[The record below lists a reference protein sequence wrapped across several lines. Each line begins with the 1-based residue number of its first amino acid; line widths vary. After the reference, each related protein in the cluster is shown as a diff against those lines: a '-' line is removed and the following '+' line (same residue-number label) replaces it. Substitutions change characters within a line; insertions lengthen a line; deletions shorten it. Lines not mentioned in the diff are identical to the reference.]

1 MVLKKKHNR
10 KLTQFFIENKYKMV
24 NVNDQIKEIQSY
36 YSPKIIAEVN
46 NEYVKIAK
54 IKGDKV
60 PWHSHE
66 NEDELFYI
74 LEGSLVMELEHQ
86 EPFIMQKGDVF
97 VVPKGVKHKVNSDK
111 ECTILLI
118 ESKTTLHTGNVITE
132 ITKSINNQKTRKF
145 NIRNTSRS
153 WYYGRC

>member
-1 MVLKKKHNR
+1 
-10 KLTQFFIENKYKMV
+10 MV
-24 NVNDQIKEIQSY
+24 NVNNQIKELQSY

-60 PWHSHE
+60 PWHTHD

-74 LEGSLVMELEHQ
+74 LEGSLVMELKHQ
-86 EPFIMQKGDVF
+86 ESFIMQEGDVF
-97 VVPKGVKHKVNSDK
+97 VVPKGAIHKVSSDK

-118 ESKTTLHTGNVITE
+118 ESKTTLHTGNVVSE
-132 ITKSINNQKTRKF
+132 ITKSITDQKESE
-145 NIRNTSRS
+145 I
-153 WYYGRC
+153 

>member
-1 MVLKKKHNR
+1 
-10 KLTQFFIENKYKMV
+10 MV
-24 NVNDQIKEIQSY
+24 NVNDQIKEIHFY

-60 PWHSHE
+60 PWHTHE

-74 LEGSLVMELEHQ
+74 LEGSLVMEIENKPSF
-86 EPFIMQKGDVF
+86 EMNKGDLF
-97 VVPKGVKHKVNSDK
+97 VVPKGAIHKVSSDK

-118 ESKTTLHTGNVITE
+118 ESKTTLHTGNVVSE
-132 ITKSINNQKTRKF
+132 ITKSITDQKESE
-145 NIRNTSRS
+145 I
-153 WYYGRC
+153 

>member
-1 MVLKKKHNR
+1 
-10 KLTQFFIENKYKMV
+10 MV
-24 NVNDQIKEIQSY
+24 NVNDQIKKLHSY

-60 PWHSHE
+60 PWHTHD

-74 LEGSLVMELEHQ
+74 LEGSLVMELEGQVPFNMQ
-86 EPFIMQKGDVF
+86 EGDVF
-97 VVPKGVKHKVNSDK
+97 VVPKGVNHKVSSKN
-111 ECTILLI
+111 ECAILLI

-132 ITKSINNQKTRKF
+132 ITKSICNQKE
-145 NIRNTSRS
+145 NEI
-153 WYYGRC
+153 

>member
-1 MVLKKKHNR
+1 
-10 KLTQFFIENKYKMV
+10 MV
-24 NVNDQIKEIQSY
+24 NINNQIKKLLSY
-36 YSPKIIAEVN
+36 YSPTIIAEVN

-60 PWHSHE
+60 PWHTHE

-132 ITKSINNQKTRKF
+132 ITKSIKNQKTHIF
-145 NIRNTSRS
+145 
-153 WYYGRC
+153 

>member
-1 MVLKKKHNR
+1 
-10 KLTQFFIENKYKMV
+10 MV
-24 NVNDQIKEIQSY
+24 NVNEIIKEIQSC

-60 PWHSHE
+60 PWHMHD

-74 LEGSLVMELEHQ
+74 LEGSLVMEIEDKPSFEMH
-86 EPFIMQKGDVF
+86 KGNLF
-97 VVPKGVKHKVNSDK
+97 VVPKGVKHKVFSDK

-132 ITKSINNQKTRKF
+132 ITKSIRKQKE
-145 NIRNTSRS
+145 
-153 WYYGRC
+153 

>member
-1 MVLKKKHNR
+1 
-10 KLTQFFIENKYKMV
+10 MV
-24 NVNDQIKEIQSY
+24 NISDQVKKLQSY
-36 YSPKIIAEVN
+36 YSPKIIAQVN

-74 LEGSLVMELEHQ
+74 LEGSLVMELEDQ
-86 EPFIMQKGDVF
+86 ESFNMHEGDVF
-97 VVPKGVKHKVNSDK
+97 VVPKGVNHKVSSDK

-118 ESKTTLHTGNVITE
+118 ESKTTLHTGNVVSE
-132 ITKSINNQKTRKF
+132 ITKSITDQKK
-145 NIRNTSRS
+145 
-153 WYYGRC
+153 

>member
-1 MVLKKKHNR
+1 
-10 KLTQFFIENKYKMV
+10 MV
-24 NVNDQIKEIQSY
+24 NVNNLIIEIQNY
-36 YSPKIIAEVN
+36 YSPRIIAEIN

-60 PWHSHE
+60 PWHTHE

-74 LEGSLVMELEHQ
+74 LEGALIMEIDNQPSFAMHN
-86 EPFIMQKGDVF
+86 GDLF
-97 VVPKGVKHKVNSDK
+97 VVPKGIKHKVSSKK

-132 ITKSINNQKTRKF
+132 ITKSINNQKWST
-145 NIRNTSRS
+145 
-153 WYYGRC
+153 C

>member
-1 MVLKKKHNR
+1 
-10 KLTQFFIENKYKMV
+10 MV
-24 NVNDQIKEIQSY
+24 NVNDQIKKLHSY
-36 YSPKIIAEVN
+36 YSPKIIAQVN

-74 LEGSLVMELEHQ
+74 LEGSLVMGLECQ
-86 EPFIMQKGDVF
+86 EPFTMQVGDVF
-97 VVPKGVKHKVNSDK
+97 VVPKGLMHKVSSNK

-118 ESKTTLHTGNVITE
+118 ESKTTLHTGNVTTE
-132 ITKSINNQKTRKF
+132 ITKSITDQKK
-145 NIRNTSRS
+145 
-153 WYYGRC
+153 

>member
-1 MVLKKKHNR
+1 
-10 KLTQFFIENKYKMV
+10 MV
-24 NVNDQIKEIQSY
+24 NISDQVKKLQSY
-36 YSPKIIAEVN
+36 YSPKIIAQVN

-60 PWHSHE
+60 PWHTHE

-74 LEGSLVMELEHQ
+74 LKGSLVIEIENQ
-86 EPFIMQKGDVF
+86 PRSIMQKGDLF
-97 VVPKGVKHKVNSDK
+97 VVRKGVKHKVSSKK

-132 ITKSINNQKTRKF
+132 ITKSINNQK
-145 NIRNTSRS
+145 N
-153 WYYGRC
+153 

>member
-1 MVLKKKHNR
+1 
-10 KLTQFFIENKYKMV
+10 MV
-24 NVNDQIKEIQSY
+24 NVNDQIKELQSY

-54 IKGDKV
+54 IKGEKV
-60 PWHSHE
+60 PWHSHK

-74 LEGSLVMELEHQ
+74 LKGSLIMEIEHQ
-86 EPFIMQKGDVF
+86 STFIMQEGDLF
-97 VVPKGVKHKVNSDK
+97 VVPKGARHKVSSKK

-132 ITKSINNQKTRKF
+132 ITKSIKNQKK
-145 NIRNTSRS
+145 
-153 WYYGRC
+153 